1 VNAVMAL
8 AKFDTTDVSVLLH
21 NEAPDLWNH
30 SIPGACELAK
40 NAAAAAWVA
49 AGRTGL
55 VELSV
60 VLGDDA
66 LSRRLNRE
74 FRGKDKPTNVLSF
87 AMGNEAATGLPKLAG
102 DVVIALETLIN
113 EAKSQHKTPEE
124 HLGHLVVHGVLH
136 LAGFDHREDSAASE
150 MEQLEIAVLES
161 LGIRDPYCDG
171 GIAGK

>member
-1 VNAVMAL
+1 MAL
-8 AKFDTTDVSVLLH
+8 AKSDTTDVSVLLR
-21 NEAPDLWNH
+21 NEVPDVWERA
-30 SIPGACELAK
+30 IPGACEFARK
-40 NAAAAAWVA
+40 AAIAAWIA
-49 AGRTGL
+49 AGRTGF

-66 LSRRLNRE
+66 FSRRLNSE
-74 FRGKDKPTNVLSF
+74 YRGEDKPTNVLSF
-87 AMGNEAATGLPKLAG
+87 AMGNEAATGLPQLAG

-161 LGIRDPYCDG
+161 LGIKDPYCDVRNTSE
-171 GIAGK
+171 

>member
-1 VNAVMAL
+1 MPL
-8 AKFDTTDVSVLLH
+8 AKSDTTDVSVLLRT
-21 NEAPDLWNH
+21 EAPEVWER

-40 NAAAAAWVA
+40 KAAIAAWIA
-49 AGRTGL
+49 AGRTGF

-74 FRGKDKPTNVLSF
+74 YRGEDKPTNVLSF
-87 AMGNEAATGLPKLAG
+87 AMGNEATTGSPQLAG
-102 DVVIALETLIN
+102 DVVIALETLIK
-113 EAKSQHKTPEE
+113 EAKLQHKTPEE

-161 LGIRDPYCDG
+161 LGLKDPYCDG
-171 GIAGK
+171 GNTGE